1 MSKLNRNQ
9 WIAVAVGL
17 GLLVYLL
24 FSGALINLFSAPMD
38 TSNNEESAAVQTGF
52 ESEEVTVGA
61 GEIAEPG
68 DIVSA
73 HYVGTLANGQV
84 FDTSRTRGVPIT
96 FTLGMGQVI
105 RGWDEGIQ
113 GMREGGKRILTIA
126 PDYAYGAQAVGIIP
140 ANSALTFEVELVS
153 VEKAN

>member
-9 WIAVAVGL
+9 WIAVAIGL

-38 TSNNEESAAVQTGF
+38 TSTNEDAAPLQTGF
-52 ESEEVTVGA
+52 ESKEVTVGT

-140 ANSALTFEVELVS
+140 ANSTLTFEVELVT
-153 VEKAN
+153 VEKAK